1 MTTVMYGDG
10 LAHQMRSELAEEV
23 RELAKKNIQPGLA
36 VIIVGEDYASK
47 TYVRIKKNAA
57 EKIGIYSRVL
67 EFDESLKEEEL
78 LVQIEQLNKDE
89 DIHGIL
95 VQLPLPSQ
103 IDERKVLESITP
115 EKDVD
120 GFHPINVGRLSNNQ
134 PGFIPCTPYGIEK
147 MLNHYGIDV
156 AGKHVVIVG
165 RSNIVGKPV
174 GQILL
179 NKDATVS
186 YCHSKTNDLKKH
198 TLQADILIVAV
209 GRANLITQ
217 DMIQSG
223 AVVVDVGNTY
233 LESGKVVGDV
243 DFDEVKNKASSIT
256 PVPKG
261 VGPMTITMLLYNTVL
276 AANQSLNESS
286 MESTD

>member
-78 LVQIEQLNKDE
+78 LAQIEQLNKDE

-147 MLNHYGIDV
+147 MLNHYEIDV

-186 YCHSKTNDLKKH
+186 YCHSKTKDLKKH

>member
-186 YCHSKTNDLKKH
+186 YCHSKTKDLKKH

>member
-78 LVQIEQLNKDE
+78 LAQIEQLNKDE

-186 YCHSKTNDLKKH
+186 YCHSKTKDLKKH